1 MIKVSIKLDKR
12 RRLNSGRFPL
22 KFKVARKDSA
32 IYIPT
37 GYELKEDE
45 WDAKN
50 EKVKGLPEQRVINM
64 KLMKRLSLLNDKIV
78 QLQEEGKLRY
88 FSNKKLSLYLSNDE
102 DEQEYKNHLFKTQMD
117 AFLATKDNEGTKLV
131 YTTTA
136 SKISNYCDYESLR
149 LEDIDIEWLDGFVES
164 LKKDK
169 NTKNTIAVRLRGI
182 RAVLN
187 FARKKGLLK
196 EYVFNMY
203 SIKME
208 ETKKRSL
215 TVEELRKL
223 HDAKSGRKPI
233 PVWHKSRGKE
243 YFVEMCKNY
252 PYVAI
257 GGIVTKEIPINKYE
271 KLFPWFV
278 KTAHKY
284 GCKIHALGYTN
295 IRGLHTYHFDSVDST
310 AWLYGNMSG
319 SIYKFNAKNGTMD
332 KTKAPEGKKLR
343 SKLVAAHNFG
353 EWVRFMKYA
362 RARL

>member
-12 RRLNSGRFPL
+12 RRLNSGKFPL

-102 DEQEYKNHLFKTQMD
+102 DEQEYKNHLFKTQMN

-136 SKISNYCDYESLR
+136 SKISNYCDYDSLR

-169 NTKNTIAVRLRGI
+169 NTKNTIAVRLRGYSGG
-182 RAVLN
+182 AKL
-187 FARKKGLLK
+187 RKKERSIEGIRIQ
-196 EYVFNMY
+196 YVFNQNGRDQ
-203 SIKME
+203 
-208 ETKKRSL
+208 ETL
-215 TVEELRKL
+215 I
-223 HDAKSGRKPI
+223 DG
-233 PVWHKSRGKE
+233 
-243 YFVEMCKNY
+243 
-252 PYVAI
+252 
-257 GGIVTKEIPINKYE
+257 
-271 KLFPWFV
+271 
-278 KTAHKY
+278 
-284 GCKIHALGYTN
+284 
-295 IRGLHTYHFDSVDST
+295 
-310 AWLYGNMSG
+310 
-319 SIYKFNAKNGTMD
+319 
-332 KTKAPEGKKLR
+332 
-343 SKLVAAHNFG
+343 
-353 EWVRFMKYA
+353 
-362 RARL
+362 